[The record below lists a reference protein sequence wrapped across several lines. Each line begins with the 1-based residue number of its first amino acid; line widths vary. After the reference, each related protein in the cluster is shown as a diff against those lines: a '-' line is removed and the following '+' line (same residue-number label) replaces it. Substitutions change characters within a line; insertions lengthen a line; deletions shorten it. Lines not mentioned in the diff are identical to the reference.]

1 MKAQTFGPPS
11 SIKSLLARLL
21 LLIVSVA
28 YCAQYYL
35 HLKIGFFD
43 DTFIYL
49 NISRNAVENGT
60 WQYYPFNSDRTAL
73 LASSPLKISLLSAT
87 DFIVSGLLHGDRSVE
102 YAKQLLLLNGIFSWI
117 LFLPFWRKHLTKY
130 MLVGILYFYLAT
142 VFDSV
147 FEFEGGLLLLWL
159 ISIFC
164 IYLDKSINESLAPWI
179 VPLGIFIRPD
189 LSMIVYSA
197 LVYLKLSGVNRYKF
211 PLSNVTPW
219 AFYILAWIFVSY
231 LLHVYAIPI
240 TYWAK
245 AAIPVAGNEY
255 LLDRLPERLGREL
268 AFKIIQSNHVAHLI
282 GWLTLIG
289 ALLIASNKARTSPY
303 LMVVTCSVFVVI
315 AYALPGSFWWY
326 YQNILL
332 LIIGM
337 IFSFSTQ
344 IGSGSQSP
352 SLRLTSRA
360 FLCGVLLLTIVG
372 KSPNPGPSGWA
383 FTNDSRAFSYQFISK
398 YSTGRGTYD
407 LPQVGEIILKNPEI
421 GMISYF
427 SGSNGFQWDSA
438 GLAQPLAIPEVQN
451 SVLRLAYP
459 SILRLPVEAEL
470 AAIVRTRGIDL
481 PVMEVWAMDDRNFS
495 DARNKCRFVIEE
507 GALCINPLKLI
518 SFGNR

>member
-1 MKAQTFGPPS
+1 
-11 SIKSLLARLL
+11 
-21 LLIVSVA
+21 
-28 YCAQYYL
+28 
-35 HLKIGFFD
+35 
-43 DTFIYL
+43 
-49 NISRNAVENGT
+49 
-60 WQYYPFNSDRTAL
+60 
-73 LASSPLKISLLSAT
+73 
-87 DFIVSGLLHGDRSVE
+87 
-102 YAKQLLLLNGIFSWI
+102 
-117 LFLPFWRKHLTKY
+117 
-130 MLVGILYFYLAT
+130 
-142 VFDSV
+142 
-147 FEFEGGLLLLWL
+147 
-159 ISIFC
+159 
-164 IYLDKSINESLAPWI
+164 
-179 VPLGIFIRPD
+179 
-189 LSMIVYSA
+189 
-197 LVYLKLSGVNRYKF
+197 VYLKLSGVNRYKF